1 VVLIGKPTYYCFYK
15 PGSTCKAATP
25 STAAE
30 VLIWA
35 FPLPFYALL
44 IIGLVAKAQ
53 IHMGFTDLENEA
65 DSTLALQLLRVS
77 GNSDLPVWFEA
88 GAAKFEFANTTALF
102 FVQLLLMG

>member
-65 DSTLALQLLRVS
+65 DSIT
-77 GNSDLPVWFEA
+77 PCF
-88 GAAKFEFANTTALF
+88 AAAPCIREQRPPC
-102 FVQLLLMG
+102 VV